1 MELKEKDYREERFEF
16 ALFVNDNIICKRN
29 FRIFNFIEGSMNTL
43 EFKDTVDSVVK
54 LIDDD
59 LKSKS
64 RVFTWYYFNPNE
76 PDAFEEFAGK
86 PLEPWACTFKLVIS
100 DNKREVISKIW
111 DGYAYPKPIR
121 EKVDLSNKNVKVMNK
136 DGQSFSY
143 EKESFFKSNEGRLSF
158 EHEVLKS
165 MIVDKPDVLLQITK
179 KICEACS
186 PTRDEMK
193 EAGRFNPKDS
203 SKYLT
208 AYTTHEDYYP
218 GSETTIKKDSDDN
231 EIKVTKKIGK
241 PRRYAYSLHLT
252 NKKVENAWGRAVAEK
267 TKKYFKNL
275 YI

>member
-1 MELKEKDYREERFEF
+1 MEVKEKDYKEERFEF

-43 EFKDTVDSVVK
+43 EFKDTVDKVVK

-86 PLEPWACTFKLVIS
+86 PLEPWTCTFKLVIS

-121 EKVDLSNKNVKVMNK
+121 EKVDLSNKNVKVTNK

-158 EHEVLKS
+158 EHEVRKA
-165 MIVDKPDVLLQITK
+165 MIGDKPDVLLQITK

-186 PTRDEMK
+186 PTK
-193 EAGRFNPKDS
+193 EELKEVGRFNPRES

-208 AYTTHEDYYP
+208 NYTTYEDYYP
-218 GSETTIKKDSDDN
+218 GSETTIKKDNDGN
-231 EIKVTKKIGK
+231 EIKVTKKTGK
-241 PRRYAYSLHLT
+241 PKRYAYSLYLT

-267 TKKYFKNL
+267 TKKYFRNL
-275 YI
+275 CN